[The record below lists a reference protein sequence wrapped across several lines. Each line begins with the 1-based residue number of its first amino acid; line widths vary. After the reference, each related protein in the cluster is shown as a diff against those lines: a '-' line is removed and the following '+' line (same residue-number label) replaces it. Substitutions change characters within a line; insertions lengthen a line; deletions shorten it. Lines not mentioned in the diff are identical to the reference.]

1 MANCGEFKPMTP
13 NFAPVARI
21 AGFALRVLAIAA
33 FLTPAMPAAAQVQT
47 EVPPLVEGAKPVT
60 IERIK
65 VHSPSI
71 EGNLEGNSAD
81 RDVLVVLPPSY
92 RADPT
97 RRYPVVYALHGYSI
111 GAEQWTKEIHVPQVV
126 EGAFAKGV
134 PEMIVVLPDS
144 KTVHNGSVYSTSVT
158 TGDFEDF
165 IAKDLVAYI
174 DSHYRTI
181 PDRRSRGL
189 VGHSMGGYGATRI
202 GMKHADVFGAL
213 YIMSPGGLQGRPI
226 MPPSAD
232 DLAAIRNVTSLEE
245 ATKLPFGAR
254 GLLAMSSAWSPDP
267 NRPPLYLDLP
277 YDKDGKPDEQ
287 VLRRWTANS
296 PFAMLDQYV
305 PNLKRY
311 AAIAMDVGDEDSLN
325 ADTKK
330 LHQMLLDQGIA
341 NSFEFYHGTHTS
353 RVAFRF
359 QDHVL
364 PFFGKHLKFEPPGPP
379 TSPPVAGDVGS
390 GPYPAIMEVDPSL
403 PRHVIYRPKDLAPF
417 KQKKLAVYIW
427 GNGACTD
434 DAGSVRN
441 HLLEIASHGYLVV
454 VPGFIGDELKK
465 VQAARPPRQEGAPLT
480 LPTSTLDLRDGL
492 DWALAQNALAGSKYR
507 GLIDTSAVAAS
518 GFSCGG
524 VQAIELATSDKRV
537 TTLIVQNSGLF
548 PDNAVKIPGMDL
560 AKSALRKLRHP
571 VLYLMGG
578 PTDIAWANGH
588 DDFERI
594 DNVPAVLVAL
604 PTGHGGTYHDPH
616 GGAAAAIAVDWLE
629 WQLRG
634 DKTAARSFLG
644 QNCRICM
651 VPGWTI
657 ERKGF

>member
-1 MANCGEFKPMTP
+1 MSSGSTKREVVRTLKLWLAALCLVMSVFIANS
-13 NFAPVARI
+13 
-21 AGFALRVLAIAA
+21 AL
-33 FLTPAMPAAAQVQT
+33 AQVQT
-47 EVPPLVEGAKPVT
+47 EVPPAVAGAGHAV

-65 VHSPSI
+65 VHSPAI

-81 RDVLVVLPPSY
+81 RDVIVVLPPSY
-92 RADPT
+92 RANPA
-97 RRYPVVYALHGYSI
+97 RRYPVLYALHGYSI
-111 GAEQWTKEIHVPQVV
+111 GAEQWIKEIHVPQIV

-144 KTVHNGSVYSTSVT
+144 KTVHNGSMYSTSVT

-165 IAKDLVAYI
+165 VAHDLVGYI

-213 YIMSPGGLQGRPI
+213 YIMSPCCTTARPAGGTLTPDMLASI
-226 MPPSAD
+226 DTLKPSD
-232 DLAAIRNVTSLEE
+232 DMS
-245 ATKLPFGAR
+245 KLPFPVR
-254 GLLAMSSAWSPDP
+254 GLLAMASAWSPDP
-267 NRPPLYLDLP
+267 AKPPLFLDVP
-277 YDKDGKPDEQ
+277 YDKDGKPIDS
-287 VLRRWTANS
+287 VFDRWTANS
-296 PFAMLDQYV
+296 LFAMFDQWV

-311 AAIAMDVGDEDSLN
+311 KAIAMDVGDQDGLKT
-325 ADTKK
+325 DTQK
-330 LHQMLLDQGIA
+330 LHEKLLAYGIP
-341 NSFEFYHGTHTS
+341 NSFQLYQGTHTS

-364 PFFGKHLKFEPPGPP
+364 PFFGKNLNFEPAGPP
-379 TSPPVAGDVGS
+379 TSPPVAGDHGS
-390 GPYPAIMEVDPSL
+390 GPYPAVMEVDPTL
-403 PRHVIYRPKDLAPF
+403 PKHVIYRPENLRVLRG
-417 KQKKLAVYIW
+417 KKLGVYIW

-434 DAGSVRN
+434 DGASVRN

-454 VPGFIGDELKK
+454 VPGYIGAQLEA
-465 VQAARPPRQEGAPLT
+465 VQKARPPAQPGAPLAV
-480 LPTSTLDLRDGL
+480 PTSTQDLRDGL
-492 DWALAQNALAGSKYR
+492 DWALAQNTRAGSKYR
-507 GLIDTSAVAAS
+507 GLIDPSQVAAS

-537 TTLIVQNSGLF
+537 KTLIVQNSGLF
-548 PDNAVKIPGMDL
+548 PDDATKLAGMDL
-560 AKSALRKLRHP
+560 PKSALRKLSHP

-578 PTDIAWANGH
+578 PTDIAWTNGT
-588 DDFERI
+588 DDFKRI
-594 DNVPAVLVAL
+594 DQVPAVLVAL

-616 GGAAAAIAVDWLE
+616 GGAAAAIAVDWLA

-634 DKTAARSFLG
+634 DQTAARTFLG
-644 QNCRICM
+644 DNCRLCT
-651 VPGWTI
+651 VPGWSI